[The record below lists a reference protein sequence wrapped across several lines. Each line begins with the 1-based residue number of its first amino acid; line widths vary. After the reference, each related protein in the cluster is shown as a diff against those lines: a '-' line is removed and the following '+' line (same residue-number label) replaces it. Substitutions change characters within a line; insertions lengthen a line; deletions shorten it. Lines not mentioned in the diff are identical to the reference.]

1 MLRSQSR
8 PPLGLKILLVL
19 LLNPNLPLLRNY
31 DKVPRKTLEQLLPP
45 PRPPQT
51 PAQPGRSPPPPPPR
65 PSPPPVVAG
74 VEEGKGMVEERA
86 VARAVARAAAA
97 AAEKAAVAREA
108 VVMAV
113 RLAPWAAPPSAAP
126 VEPMRGSHGF
136 KINHVMMLAAA
147 GELALRYAHL
157 QPPPTLEDAKGL
169 AVKGVAAA
177 KGLTL
182 KGFAAAK
189 GLAAT
194 AFARSRPALGP
205 AVPAAKGGWRRF
217 GQDEA
222 AAGSYAPRV
231 AEVDPPPLVPLLIAL
246 AAGSVARGLL
256 LPFHILISS
265 ELEGRRTLLSR
276 GASTLLLVLVAARAA
291 SAMPALRVA
300 LSAAVVGGLIGVG
313 GGLSDRVGTL
323 ILSAVVST
331 FAYAAQ
337 PLAQALATAGN
348 LTVEETAARL
358 GALAATNALGA
369 SAGVHICLSLL
380 GATSGTGPT
389 AYVVLL
395 CAGAAL
401 IALVGVAVLP
411 PTPPPPP
418 PAPLPSA
425 KARWRR
431 TLQAM
436 LTEAGAHW
444 GGAGAARAQL
454 VRAQPTTTRAQGWA
468 VLLTFIVSSVS
479 MAVGAVLVQRH
490 ADGLTLA
497 PTDGDR
503 LLDATLR
510 LLLQAFAARRLAR
523 RYGGRGLGRLGFL
536 AIATG
541 TLLAAQPQVSK
552 DGLRFGLRFGPALV
566 PEAEGVSGSGVAV
579 QLLAHHLMR
588 SGLLLAET
596 GVATLLV
603 ARSAACSVPVVW
615 RVSSLAALHLVV
627 TLGPTLLPLLPP
639 LLGGADGSWA
649 PWLVAALAPLPLLS
663 LVPPV

>member
-1 MLRSQSR
+1 
-8 PPLGLKILLVL
+8 
-19 LLNPNLPLLRNY
+19 
-31 DKVPRKTLEQLLPP
+31 
-45 PRPPQT
+45 
-51 PAQPGRSPPPPPPR
+51 
-65 PSPPPVVAG
+65 VVKG
-74 VEEGKGMVEERA
+74 EEMVEERA
-86 VARAVARAAAA
+86 VARAVARAAARA
-97 AAEKAAVAREA
+97 ATTAAETAVVARDA
-108 VVMAV
+108 LVMAV

-126 VEPMRGSHGF
+126 VEPMHGSRGF
-136 KINHVMMLAAA
+136 KINHVVMLAAA
-147 GELALRYAHL
+147 SELALRYAHL

-177 KGLTL
+177 KGLAL
-182 KGFAAAK
+182 KGLAAAK

-194 AFARSRPALGP
+194 ALTRSRPALGP
-205 AVPAAKGGWRRF
+205 AVRAAKGGWRRF

-231 AEVDPPPLVPLLIAL
+231 AEVGPPPLVPLLIAL

-276 GASTLLLVLVAARAA
+276 GASSLLLVLVAARAA
-291 SAMPALRVA
+291 SAMPALRAA
-300 LSAAVVGGLIGVG
+300 LSAAAVGGLIGVG

-358 GALAATNALGA
+358 GALAATNGLGA

-380 GATSGTGPT
+380 GATSSTGPT

-395 CAGAAL
+395 CGGAAL

-425 KARWRR
+425 RAPSARARWRR

-436 LTEAGAHW
+436 MTEAGAHS
-444 GGAGAARAQL
+444 GGADAARAQL
-454 VRAQPTTTRAQGWA
+454 VRAQPTTRAQGWA
-468 VLLTFIVSSVS
+468 VFLTFIVSSVS

-490 ADGLTLA
+490 ADGLTVV

-552 DGLRFGLRFGPALV
+552 EGIRFGPALG
-566 PEAEGVSGSGVAV
+566 PAAQGVSGPSVAV

-627 TLGPTLLPLLPP
+627 TLGPTLLPLL
-639 LLGGADGSWA
+639 GGADGSWA
-649 PWLVAALAPLPLLS
+649 PWLVASLAPLPLLS

>member
-1 MLRSQSR
+1 
-8 PPLGLKILLVL
+8 
-19 LLNPNLPLLRNY
+19 
-31 DKVPRKTLEQLLPP
+31 
-45 PRPPQT
+45 
-51 PAQPGRSPPPPPPR
+51 
-65 PSPPPVVAG
+65 
-74 VEEGKGMVEERA
+74 MVEERA
-86 VARAVARAAAA
+86 VARAVARAAARA
-97 AAEKAAVAREA
+97 ATTAAETAVVARDA
-108 VVMAV
+108 LVMAV

-136 KINHVMMLAAA
+136 KINHVVMLAAA
-147 GELALRYAHL
+147 SELALRYAHL

-169 AVKGVAAA
+169 AAKGVAAA
-177 KGLTL
+177 KGLAL
-182 KGFAAAK
+182 KGLAAAK

-194 AFARSRPALGP
+194 ALTRSRPALGP
-205 AVPAAKGGWRRF
+205 AVRAAKGGWRRF

-231 AEVDPPPLVPLLIAL
+231 AEVGPPPLVPLLIAL
-246 AAGSVARGLL
+246 AAGSIARGLL

-276 GASTLLLVLVAARAA
+276 GASSLLLVLVAARAA
-291 SAMPALRVA
+291 SAMPALRAA
-300 LSAAVVGGLIGVG
+300 LSAAAVGGLIGVG

-358 GALAATNALGA
+358 GALAATNGLGA

-380 GATSGTGPT
+380 GATSSTGPT

-395 CAGAAL
+395 CGGAAL

-425 KARWRR
+425 RAHSARARWRR

-436 LTEAGAHW
+436 ITEAGAHS
-444 GGAGAARAQL
+444 GGADAARAQL
-454 VRAQPTTTRAQGWA
+454 VRAQPTTRAQGWA
-468 VLLTFIVSSVS
+468 VFLTFIVSSIS

-490 ADGLTLA
+490 ADGLTVV

-552 DGLRFGLRFGPALV
+552 EGIRFGPALG
-566 PEAEGVSGSGVAV
+566 PAAQGVSGPSVAV

-627 TLGPTLLPLLPP
+627 TLGPTLLPLL
-639 LLGGADGSWA
+639 GGADGSWA
-649 PWLVAALAPLPLLS
+649 PWLVASLAPLPLLS

>member
-1 MLRSQSR
+1 
-8 PPLGLKILLVL
+8 
-19 LLNPNLPLLRNY
+19 
-31 DKVPRKTLEQLLPP
+31 
-45 PRPPQT
+45 
-51 PAQPGRSPPPPPPR
+51 
-65 PSPPPVVAG
+65 
-74 VEEGKGMVEERA
+74 MVEERA
-86 VARAVARAAAA
+86 VARAVARAAARA
-97 AAEKAAVAREA
+97 ATTAAETAVVARDA
-108 VVMAV
+108 LVMAV

-136 KINHVMMLAAA
+136 KINHVVMLAAA
-147 GELALRYAHL
+147 SELALRYAHL

-177 KGLTL
+177 KGLAL
-182 KGFAAAK
+182 KGLAAAK

-194 AFARSRPALGP
+194 ALTRSRPALGP
-205 AVPAAKGGWRRF
+205 AVRAAKGGWRRF

-231 AEVDPPPLVPLLIAL
+231 AEVGPPPLVPLLIAL

-276 GASTLLLVLVAARAA
+276 GASSLLLVLVAARAA
-291 SAMPALRVA
+291 SAMPALRAA
-300 LSAAVVGGLIGVG
+300 LSAAAVGGLIGVG

-358 GALAATNALGA
+358 GALAATNGLGA

-380 GATSGTGPT
+380 GATSSTGPT

-395 CAGAAL
+395 CGGAAL

-425 KARWRR
+425 RAPSARARWRR

-436 LTEAGAHW
+436 MTEAGAHS

-454 VRAQPTTTRAQGWA
+454 VRTQPTTSAQGWA
-468 VLLTFIVSSVS
+468 VFLTFIVSSVS

-490 ADGLTLA
+490 ADGLTVV

-552 DGLRFGLRFGPALV
+552 EGIRFGPALG
-566 PEAEGVSGSGVAV
+566 PAAQGVSGPSVAV

-627 TLGPTLLPLLPP
+627 TLGPTLLPLL
-639 LLGGADGSWA
+639 GGADGSWA
-649 PWLVAALAPLPLLS
+649 PWLVASLAPLPLLS

>member
-31 DKVPRKTLEQLLPP
+31 DKMPRKTQEQLLPP
-45 PRPPQT
+45 PRPPPT
-51 PAQPGRSPPPPPPR
+51 PPPT
-65 PSPPPVVAG
+65 VAAG
-74 VEEGKGMVEERA
+74 VVKGEEMVEERA
-86 VARAVARAAAA
+86 VARAVARAAARA
-97 AAEKAAVAREA
+97 ATTAAETAVVARDA
-108 VVMAV
+108 LVMAV

-147 GELALRYAHL
+147 SELALRYAHL

-177 KGLTL
+177 KGLAL
-182 KGFAAAK
+182 KGLAAAK

-194 AFARSRPALGP
+194 ALTRSRPALGP
-205 AVPAAKGGWRRF
+205 AVRAAKGGWRRF

-231 AEVDPPPLVPLLIAL
+231 AEVGPPPLVPLLIAL
-246 AAGSVARGLL
+246 AAGSIARGLL

-276 GASTLLLVLVAARAA
+276 GASSLLLVLVAARAA
-291 SAMPALRVA
+291 SAMPALRAA
-300 LSAAVVGGLIGVG
+300 LSAAAVGGLIGVG

-358 GALAATNALGA
+358 GALAATNGLGA

-395 CAGAAL
+395 CGGAAL

-425 KARWRR
+425 RAPSARARWRR

-436 LTEAGAHW
+436 MTEAGAHS
-444 GGAGAARAQL
+444 GGADAARAQL

-468 VLLTFIVSSVS
+468 VFLTFIVSSVS

-490 ADGLTLA
+490 ADGLTVV

-552 DGLRFGLRFGPALV
+552 DGIRFGHALM
-566 PEAEGVSGSGVAV
+566 PEAQGVSGSSVAV

-627 TLGPTLLPLLPP
+627 TLGPTLLPLF
-639 LLGGADGSWA
+639 GGADGSWA
-649 PWLVAALAPLPLLS
+649 PWLVASLAPLPLLS

>member
-31 DKVPRKTLEQLLPP
+31 DKMPRKTQEQLLPP
-45 PRPPQT
+45 PRPPPT
-51 PAQPGRSPPPPPPR
+51 PPPT
-65 PSPPPVVAG
+65 VAAG
-74 VEEGKGMVEERA
+74 VVKGEEMVEERA
-86 VARAVARAAAA
+86 VARAVARAAARA
-97 AAEKAAVAREA
+97 ATTAAETAVVARDA
-108 VVMAV
+108 LVMAV

-126 VEPMRGSHGF
+126 VEPMHGSHGF

-147 GELALRYAHL
+147 SELALRYAHL

-177 KGLTL
+177 KGLAL
-182 KGFAAAK
+182 KGLAAAK

-194 AFARSRPALGP
+194 ALTRSRPALGP
-205 AVPAAKGGWRRF
+205 AVRAAKGGWRRF

-231 AEVDPPPLVPLLIAL
+231 AEVGPPPLVPLLIAL
-246 AAGSVARGLL
+246 AAGSIARGLL

-276 GASTLLLVLVAARAA
+276 GASSLLLVLVAARAA
-291 SAMPALRVA
+291 SAMPALRAA
-300 LSAAVVGGLIGVG
+300 LSAAAVGGLIGVG

-358 GALAATNALGA
+358 GALAATNGLGA

-395 CAGAAL
+395 CGGAAL

-425 KARWRR
+425 RAPSARARWRR

-436 LTEAGAHW
+436 MTEAGAHS

-454 VRAQPTTTRAQGWA
+454 VRAQPTTRAQGWA
-468 VLLTFIVSSVS
+468 VFLTFIVSSVS

-490 ADGLTLA
+490 ADGLTVV

-552 DGLRFGLRFGPALV
+552 EGIRFGPALG
-566 PEAEGVSGSGVAV
+566 PAAQGVSGPSVAV

-615 RVSSLAALHLVV
+615 RVSSLVALHLVV
-627 TLGPTLLPLLPP
+627 TLGPTLLPLL
-639 LLGGADGSWA
+639 GGADGSWA
-649 PWLVAALAPLPLLS
+649 PWLVASLAPLPLLS

>member
-1 MLRSQSR
+1 MV
-8 PPLGLKILLVL
+8 K
-19 LLNPNLPLLRNY
+19 
-31 DKVPRKTLEQLLPP
+31 
-45 PRPPQT
+45 
-51 PAQPGRSPPPPPPR
+51 
-65 PSPPPVVAG
+65 
-74 VEEGKGMVEERA
+74 VEEMVQERA
-86 VARAVARAAAA
+86 VARAVARAAARA
-97 AAEKAAVAREA
+97 ATTAAETAVVARDA
-108 VVMAV
+108 LVMAV

-126 VEPMRGSHGF
+126 VDPMRSQSQRGSHGF
-136 KINHVMMLAAA
+136 KINHVVMLAAA
-147 GELALRYAHL
+147 SELALRYAHL

-177 KGLTL
+177 KGLAL
-182 KGFAAAK
+182 KGLAAAK
-189 GLAAT
+189 GLAALT
-194 AFARSRPALGP
+194 RSRPALGP
-205 AVPAAKGGWRRF
+205 AVRAAKGGWRRF
-217 GQDEA
+217 GQDEV

-231 AEVDPPPLVPLLIAL
+231 AEVGPPPLVPLLIAL

-276 GASTLLLVLVAARAA
+276 GASSLLLVLVAARAA
-291 SAMPALRVA
+291 SAMPALRAA
-300 LSAAVVGGLIGVG
+300 LSAAAVGGLIGVG

-358 GALAATNALGA
+358 GALAATNGLGA

-395 CAGAAL
+395 CGGAAL

-411 PTPPPPP
+411 PTPPTPP

-425 KARWRR
+425 RAHSARARWRR

-436 LTEAGAHW
+436 MTEEGAHS
-444 GGAGAARAQL
+444 GGADAARAQL
-454 VRAQPTTTRAQGWA
+454 VRAQPTTRAQGWA
-468 VLLTFIVSSVS
+468 VFLTFIVSSVS

-490 ADGLTLA
+490 ADGLTVV

-510 LLLQAFAARRLAR
+510 LLLQAFTARRLAR

-552 DGLRFGLRFGPALV
+552 EGIRFGPALG
-566 PEAEGVSGSGVAV
+566 PAAQGVSGPSVAV

-627 TLGPTLLPLLPP
+627 TLGPTLLPLL
-639 LLGGADGSWA
+639 GGADGSWA
-649 PWLVAALAPLPLLS
+649 PWLVASLAPLPLLS